1 MGSTRSASSSPSYTS
16 TSVEKPEASY
26 GSLGRYSPTE
36 SDAAKSRLGMPAAPE
51 TKQEQPSYLG
61 QAQQSTAPTT
71 RPKSMVGEV
80 RKAGSQ
86 MFSEALGVNNDAQ
99 QDEGLK
105 VPGVSTSRMAGEI
118 LQGFSDSLSEK
129 LDPTKGAEEEVDPS
143 RYGIGAPNKPSGAQY
158 TAAAAA
164 PFG

>member
-1 MGSTRSASSSPSYTS
+1 MGSTRSSSPSYTS
-16 TSVEKPEASY
+16 TKVEKPEASY
-26 GSLGRYSPTE
+26 GSLGRYMPTE
-36 SDAAKSRLGMPAAPE
+36 SGAAKSRLGMPEMPE

-61 QAQQSTAPTT
+61 QAQQATT
-71 RPKSMVGEV
+71 QMERPKSMVGEV

-86 MFSEALGVNNDAQ
+86 MFSEALGVNTEGAQ

-129 LDPTKGAEEEVDPS
+129 LDPTKGAEEDVDPS

-158 TAAAAA
+158 TAAASA